1 MTVSTIGSTTTPAA
15 PLVPASATSTAGT
28 AHAAAPSSGT
38 PAASFG
44 STLVQQIGQQ
54 DRIAAARDVL
64 AAVPPPVALSWRG
77 AADTG
82 APDAGIDA
90 LFRALKDG
98 SFKPEP
104 VYTTGN
110 GIIATTLRATKV
122 FDTADQFW
130 GAVRETIGVPVAQLE
145 LAVRTAEGAITPPAP
160 PAPTTS
166 AGATTSTAPATVT
179 SPSSSTGSS
188 TPSAAATPAAPA
200 TVATA
205 APPAATTPPASPTT
219 AAAATPAPASS
230 TTPAATTPA
239 TVPFISDE
247 EQAYRVLGGALPPE
261 QIGWWRTALDY
272 LLAMA
277 SRNSQPANTP
287 PQ

>member
-15 PLVPASATSTAGT
+15 PLAPANTTGT
-28 AHAAAPSSGT
+28 AHAAAQAAPPSGT

-64 AAVPPPVALSWRG
+64 TTVPPPVALSWRG

-104 VYTTGN
+104 AYATGH
-110 GIIATTLRATKV
+110 GIIATTLRATQV

-130 GAVRETIGVPVAQLE
+130 GAVRETIGAPVEQLE
-145 LAVRTAEGAITPPAP
+145 LAVRTAEGATAPSAP
-160 PAPTTS
+160 PAATAS
-166 AGATTSTAPATVT
+166 AGATTSAAPATVT
-179 SPSSSTGSS
+179 SPSSSAGS
-188 TPSAAATPAAPA
+188 TPSAATAPA
-200 TVATA
+200 T
-205 APPAATTPPASPTT
+205 ATTPASSPTT
-219 AAAATPAPASS
+219 VGAALAPAPASS

-239 TVPFISDE
+239 TVPFISDK

-272 LLAMA
+272 LLALA
-277 SRNSQPANTP
+277 SRSSQPATTP
-287 PQ
+287 PK